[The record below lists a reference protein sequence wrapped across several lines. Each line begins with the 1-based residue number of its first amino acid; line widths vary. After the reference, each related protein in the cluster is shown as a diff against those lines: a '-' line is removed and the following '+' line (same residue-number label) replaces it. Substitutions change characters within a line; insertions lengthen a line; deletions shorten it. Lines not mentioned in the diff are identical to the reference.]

1 MGLMTSRDEVTYE
14 AALFFNSITGY
25 SDLPQMDYIFM
36 APTTMKP
43 KFISMIHR
51 EKLISENGGNGHIRA
66 QFNSLSDPDMIEALY
81 DASRAGVKIELN
93 IRGICMLKPGIKG
106 LSENISVTSVIGRYL
121 EHSRIYWF
129 SNGGKEEMYLASADW
144 MSRNLNRRVELMF
157 PVFEEKHKQRV
168 KHILNVMLND
178 NRKSHV
184 LQPDGLYIKRNRGRN
199 SAQDILYKEA
209 VDASKEDI
217 SEGLKVRKKPN

>member
-1 MGLMTSRDEVTYE
+1 
-14 AALFFNSITGY
+14 
-25 SDLPQMDYIFM
+25 
-36 APTTMKP
+36 
-43 KFISMIHR
+43 
-51 EKLISENGGNGHIRA
+51 
-66 QFNSLSDPDMIEALY
+66 
-81 DASRAGVKIELN
+81 
-93 IRGICMLKPGIKG
+93 
-106 LSENISVTSVIGRYL
+106 
-121 EHSRIYWF
+121 
-129 SNGGKEEMYLASADW
+129 MYLASADW

-184 LQPDGLYIKRNRGRN
+184 LQHDGLYIKLNRGRN

-209 VDASKEDI
+209 VDTSKEDI